1 MDVRLEIDSTLKP
14 SRFQRSHAAPNP
26 FGLTG
31 REIEITEMLRSGLDD
46 VKIGAALGISVST
59 VKQHFKAIFR
69 KTDTR
74 GKLELIFK
82 FRGQP

>member
-1 MDVRLEIDSTLKP
+1 
-14 SRFQRSHAAPNP
+14 
-26 FGLTG
+26 
-31 REIEITEMLRSGLDD
+31 MLRSGLDD